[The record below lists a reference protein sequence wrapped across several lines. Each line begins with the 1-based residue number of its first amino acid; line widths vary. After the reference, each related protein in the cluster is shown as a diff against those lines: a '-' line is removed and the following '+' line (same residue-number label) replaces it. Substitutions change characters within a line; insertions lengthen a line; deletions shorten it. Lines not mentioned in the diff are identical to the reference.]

1 MHNPA
6 NSGHFLR
13 RKDKRRS
20 VQFGA
25 IAECHGISRAIEI
38 VDFSNAGLRIDKV
51 SGLAA
56 GDHVKICFT
65 PDITVEGTIAWLVWH
80 KAGLQFTQ
88 SLKQDDP
95 AYRFLM
101 ERAAFIEQ
109 AHVRAIGILA
119 QRDALDAHESDQ
131 T

>member
-1 MHNPA
+1 MHNST

-38 VDFSNAGLRIDKV
+38 VDFSSAGLRIDKV
-51 SGLAA
+51 TGLAA
-56 GDHVKICFT
+56 GDRVTVSFT
-65 PDITVEGTIAWLVWH
+65 PDVTVEGKIAWLVWH
-80 KAGLQFTQ
+80 KAGLHFTQ
-88 SLKQDDP
+88 PLKQEDP

-109 AHVRAIGILA
+109 AHVHAIGMLA
-119 QRDALDAHESDQ
+119 QRVSFNAPDNDP